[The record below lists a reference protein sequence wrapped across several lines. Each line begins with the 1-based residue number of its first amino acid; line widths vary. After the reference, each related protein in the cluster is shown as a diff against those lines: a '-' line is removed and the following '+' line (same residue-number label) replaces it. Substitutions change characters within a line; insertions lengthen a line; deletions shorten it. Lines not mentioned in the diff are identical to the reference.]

1 LIQVLCRFALS
12 AISMLVVVSL
22 TATMSALAAD
32 ATDQDRQRFAMI
44 AAAEAGDVSAI
55 NRFIIVGTPADVR
68 DEQRRTPLLAAVEN
82 NRLEAFKL
90 LLAEGANINAQALNK
105 DTPWLLA
112 GALGRAD
119 MLRLMIPK
127 GPDLAILNRFG
138 GTALIP
144 ACERAHVEAIRVMLD
159 TKIAVDHVNNLGW
172 TCLLEIVILGDGG
185 PRHQEAAKLILTAG
199 ANPSLADKKG
209 VTPLAHAKSR
219 GHTALVRILEA
230 ARGH

>member
-1 LIQVLCRFALS
+1 MINLLFRCAVWTVLSLS
-12 AISMLVVVSL
+12 
-22 TATMSALAAD
+22 TATSARATD

-44 AAAEAGDVSAI
+44 AAAETGDVSAI
-55 NRFIIVGTPADVR
+55 NRFIIVGTPVDVR
-68 DEQRRTPLLAAVEN
+68 DEQRRTPLLAAVEH
-82 NRLEAFKL
+82 NRLEAFKVL
-90 LLAEGANINAQALNK
+90 LSEGANINAQALNK

-127 GPDLAILNRFG
+127 GPDLTILNRFG

-144 ACERAHVEAIRVMLD
+144 ACERAHVDAIRVMLD

-185 PRHQEAAKLILTAG
+185 QRHQEAAKLVLTAG
-199 ANPSLADKKG
+199 ANPNLADKKG

-219 GHTALVRILEA
+219 GHAALARILET
-230 ARGH
+230 ARGK